1 MVITVIAQEMSC
13 AVDRSVE
20 YWMAQLD
27 EALTDTRLTT
37 LGRLNAYQRFSRD
50 TSSLRASPSCGRADL
65 AFLFRSIGM
74 NAISWYVMSS
84 SWVFLVGW
92 IVVLLVAGMAV
103 FGGDAG
109 RG

>member
-37 LGRLNAYQRFSRD
+37 LGRLNAVSAILARCKQLTGKAQLRSR
-50 TSSLRASPSCGRADL
+50 RPGVP
-65 AFLFRSIGM
+65 I
-74 NAISWYVMSS
+74 
-84 SWVFLVGW
+84 
-92 IVVLLVAGMAV
+92 
-103 FGGDAG
+103 
-109 RG
+109 